1 MSNPRS
7 ATRHR
12 ASPRLIGAGFVLVA
26 ATLWG
31 TLGTLYKFG
40 TEQYG
45 LTPVAIV
52 FWRAALAAIILWVA
66 LGVVMP
72 LVGGGWGGVRVRG
85 RDLPLFATFGLLG
98 VTAFYIL
105 YIYAVVLVG
114 VAVGVVLLYT
124 APVFVAL
131 MSWRFL
137 GESFTARKSIALL
150 LTVAGCVLVARA
162 YDPGLLRVNAVGIL
176 CGLGSGFT
184 YALYSI
190 LGKFSLKRGYGIATM
205 SLYVYSIGAVGLL
218 AVALFVGDG
227 GSTSQDGVLAVGG
240 EVGAWALLVA
250 LALFA
255 TIGALYVYTASLR
268 HLEAGVASILATFE
282 PVVATALAYFVV
294 GERIEWPQAVG
305 GLLILAG
312 VLALQIQPRSKL
324 QARIQNLGS

>member
-1 MSNPRS
+1 
-7 ATRHR
+7 
-12 ASPRLIGAGFVLVA
+12 LVLVA

-45 LTPVAIV
+45 LTPEAIV

-66 LGVVMP
+66 LGVVVP
-72 LVGGGWGGVRVRG
+72 LVGGGWGGVRVRR
-85 RDLPLFATFGLLG
+85 RDLPMFATFGLLG

-114 VAVGVVLLYT
+114 VAVAVVLLYT
-124 APVFVAL
+124 APVFVAV

-137 GESFTARKSIALL
+137 GEPLTTRKAVALM

-190 LGKFSLKRGYGIATM
+190 LGKLALKRGYGIATM
-205 SLYVYSIGAVGLL
+205 SLYVYSIGAAGLL
-218 AVALFVGDG
+218 AVALFIGGG
-227 GSTSQDGVLAVGG
+227 GSTSRAGTGTLAVSG
-240 EVGAWALLVA
+240 EEGAWALLVA

-255 TIGALYVYTASLR
+255 TIGALYAYTASLR

-282 PVVATALAYFVV
+282 PLVATALAYFVV
-294 GERIEWPQAVG
+294 GEHIEWPQAAG
-305 GLLILAG
+305 GLLIVAG
-312 VLALQIQPRSKL
+312 ALALQIQPRRKR
-324 QARIQNLGS
+324 QERIQNLGS